1 MLENFVLVTSLR
13 CWLPIYNIGKVTK
26 RILSPISSDC
36 HYYKVT
42 DIKLSPTSLDMI
54 ERLRVGDYL
63 AFLNFWHIPKWI
75 SQSQMTSE
83 RLFETMWIG
92 FSFIWLANSSII
104 RFATKSISSIMK
116 VYQDENPCKDQ
127 FDPLQKLSK
136 NHFDP
141 LLRTSIKLIFIEK
154 LRVWIK
160 RDKKI
165 DEKDNFL
172 DLHEKSK

>member
-13 CWLPIYNIGKVTK
+13 CWLPIFNIGKVTK

-54 ERLRVGDYL
+54 ERPRVGDYL

-92 FSFIWLANSSII
+92 FFFIWLANSSM
-104 RFATKSISSIMK
+104 KSIMK
-116 VYQDENPCKDQ
+116 VYQDDNPCKDQ

-136 NHFDP
+136 NHSDP
-141 LLRTSIKLIFIEK
+141 LLRTSIKLIFS
-154 LRVWIK
+154 R
-160 RDKKI
+160 I
-165 DEKDNFL
+165 D
-172 DLHEKSK
+172 